1 MKNFLLSCG
10 LALAA
15 FCCCSGNPAE
25 PDIPDGPD
33 PVPDKKVR
41 NTVFVVFKTHLD
53 VGFTDMPSEIER
65 RYAEQDV
72 LDALK
77 VIDELRVKDGPACRY
92 KWTIGSWAL
101 DECLKKASPEISA
114 LIEKA
119 IRNGDIVW
127 NAMPYTMETEM
138 TTAEMLDAMLGLSAS
153 LDDRFGKKT
162 VSAKMSDV
170 PGHTR
175 SMIPS
180 LSRAGIRLVHISQ
193 NRSTTLPEIPYSDWQ
208 GVCRWAHPDGG
219 EVILLD
225 RKPYSH
231 EIELP
236 GGNILSVN
244 LKQDNKGPH
253 TADEVRKIYK
263 NLRTAYPGKTVRASD
278 LNEVADVLEDYRD
291 CLPLFTGEIGDTWIH
306 GFASAPPR
314 MSAVRAL
321 NRKFREWV
329 NSGRLD
335 PKSDEAVAFA
345 IRLGLVSEHTWGLD
359 SKLYLGHEEPYY
371 YNIETF
377 TAALESGEFK
387 KLEDSWEE
395 IDAYVNQAIAL
406 LPADLRAE
414 AVAAVD
420 ESAALPD
427 YDPQEPGQQEFLSD
441 DGSFAWKPSTGG
453 SMKAGLFTL
462 QTFGFKDFR
471 AWIKTWMTSTSA
483 KAGMEGSEAVPAMVH
498 PVVRGSEMMESD
510 GRQVRCSMV
519 MSDGVDSR
527 ICPQKLL
534 ASYRTDDGNRTL
546 DIEFTLIGKPA
557 NRMAEAYWLSF
568 VPEDIVSVSIEK
580 MGSMVN
586 VSEVVTGGNA
596 RMFGVDRYVEVET
609 LHGKF
614 RIYSYDVPLVLAGGL
629 DDLSYKAVPDI
640 SKGIHFNIFNN
651 LWGVNY
657 SMWWKGS
664 HRFRFRIEAV

>member
-1 MKNFLLSCG
+1 M
-10 LALAA
+10 AVAA
-15 FCCCSGNPAE
+15 FCCCSGNPVD
-25 PDIPDGPD
+25 PDVPDGPE
-33 PVPDKKVR
+33 PTPDGKVR

-65 RYAEQDV
+65 RYAENDV

-77 VIDELRVKDGPACRY
+77 VIDELRVKDGQACRY
-92 KWTIGSWAL
+92 IWTIGSWAL
-101 DECLKKASPEISA
+101 DECLKKASPENLA

-119 IRNGDIVW
+119 IKNGDLVW

-138 TTAEMLDAMLGLSAS
+138 TTSEMLDAMLRLSAN
-153 LDDRFGKKT
+153 LDKRFGKKT

-180 LSRAGIRLVHISQ
+180 LSRAGIRLVHVSQ
-193 NRSTTLPEIPYSDWQ
+193 NRSTTLPEIPYTDWQ
-208 GVCRWAHPDGG
+208 GVCRWAHPDGS

-236 GGNILSVN
+236 GGNILSIN

-263 NLRTAYPGKTVRASD
+263 NLRSSYPGKTVRASN
-278 LNEVADVLEDYRD
+278 LNEVAEVLEDYKD
-291 CLPLFTGEIGDTWIH
+291 DLPVFTGEIGDTWIH

-329 NSGRLD
+329 NSGRID
-335 PKSDEAVAFA
+335 PKGDAAVAFA
-345 IRLGLVSEHTWGLD
+345 VRLGLVSEHTWGLD

-371 YNIETF
+371 YNIDTF
-377 TAALESGEFK
+377 TSALESGEFK
-387 KLEDSWEE
+387 KLEESWKE
-395 IDAYVNQAIAL
+395 IDAYVDQAVAL
-406 LPADLRAE
+406 LPADLKAEAE
-414 AVAAVD
+414 AVIE
-420 ESAALPD
+420 ESRALPA
-427 YDPQEPGQQEFLSD
+427 YDPQEAGLQEFLAE
-441 DGSFAWKPSTGG
+441 DGSFTWKPSSGG
-453 SMKAGLFTL
+453 SVNAGLFTL

-483 KAGMEGSEAVPAMVH
+483 KAGMEGSEAMSAMAH
-498 PVVRGSEMMESD
+498 PVVRGSETVGSAD
-510 GRQVRCSMV
+510 RQVRCSMV

-527 ICPQKLL
+527 LCPQKLL
-534 ASYRTDDGNRTL
+534 ASYSTDAGNSAL
-546 DIEFTLIGKPA
+546 DIEFTLLGKPA

-568 VPEDIVSVSIEK
+568 VPADIVSVSVEK

-586 VSEVVTGGNA
+586 VEDVVTGGNA
-596 RMFGVDRYVEVET
+596 RMYGVDRYVEVET
-609 LHGKF
+609 LNGKF
-614 RIYSYDVPLVLAGGL
+614 RIYSYDVPLVLVGGL
-629 DDLSYKAVPDI
+629 DDLGYKSEPDI

-664 HRFRFRIEAV
+664 HRFRFRIEKV